1 MFIEIPKEIITN
13 TDNRSVVLTPE
24 LVVAIPDID
33 EAFKQVDKKFLDN
46 PENYLSNIED
56 SVFTFHSSEGEDVAC
71 SLLYGPMS
79 KPDELLVIFAPF
91 SDTAPKSQSSDIYG
105 FVTSN
110 IKNGLFV
117 KEKASPNSW
126 SQSTKSAVI
135 FELLEALGK
144 GMPVLTI
151 YSPISTGAFSTLERK
166 SIKNG
171 DFTPVARITLEA
183 IAAAQDRLHGP
194 KSETQIDKHNI
205 SGASLGSSNGIGAA
219 EGLVRNGRE
228 VYTVTA
234 QELILGPKNLRN
246 LGKRFTTHGIVG
258 AASEENYSRD
268 YPIIQEPAI
277 RRTIDKKG
285 SELFGTYSRVVKAMK
300 PVYMKGLTKPE
311 AIVRSVEYLLD
322 NNVNLLA
329 AIAENDAMSY
339 QTRDYLPEGVDVV
352 NLRGEKG
359 QKLGHIV
366 DEHVALSAL
375 VVALNVMR
383 GKG

>member
-1 MFIEIPKEIITN
+1 MAVKFI
-13 TDNRSVVLTPE
+13 L
-24 LVVAIPDID
+24 
-33 EAFKQVDKKFLDN
+33 
-46 PENYLSNIED
+46 
-56 SVFTFHSSEGEDVAC
+56 
-71 SLLYGPMS
+71 
-79 KPDELLVIFAPF
+79 
-91 SDTAPKSQSSDIYG
+91 
-105 FVTSN
+105 
-110 IKNGLFV
+110 
-117 KEKASPNSW
+117 
-126 SQSTKSAVI
+126 
-135 FELLEALGK
+135 
-144 GMPVLTI
+144 
-151 YSPISTGAFSTLERK
+151 
-166 SIKNG
+166 
-171 DFTPVARITLEA
+171 
-183 IAAAQDRLHGP
+183 
-194 KSETQIDKHNI
+194 
-205 SGASLGSSNGIGAA
+205 
-219 EGLVRNGRE
+219 
-228 VYTVTA
+228 
-234 QELILGPKNLRN
+234 LGPKNLRN